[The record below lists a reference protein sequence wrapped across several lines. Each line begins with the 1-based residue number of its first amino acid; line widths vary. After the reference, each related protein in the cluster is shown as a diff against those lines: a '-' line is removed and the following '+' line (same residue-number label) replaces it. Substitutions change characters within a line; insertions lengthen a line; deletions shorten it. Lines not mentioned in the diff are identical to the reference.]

1 MQVPPQYRKYKKSHK
16 MRVKAIR
23 YSKGGCNFLL
33 GSSALKALKAKRILP
48 RQIEA
53 GRRVLSKKFTK
64 KNKILI
70 RIFADI
76 PVSQK
81 PKEVRMGKGKGA
93 VAF

>member
-1 MQVPPQYRKYKKSHK
+1 MQIPPQKTKFRKSHK
-16 MRVKAIR
+16 MRVKMIK
-23 YSKGGCNFLL
+23 YSKGGCDFLL
-33 GSSALKALKAKRILP
+33 GTTALKALKAKRILP

-53 GRRVLSKKFTK
+53 ARRVIAKKLTK
-64 KNKILI
+64 KNKMLI
-70 RIFADI
+70 RIFADT